1 MGGQRTNCA
10 NRLVALVAI
19 ISHFDLSILKHPLL
33 LATELMTLFLYDKKR
48 LSDEKKK
55 KHGRELTT

>member
-33 LATELMTLFLYDKKR
+33 LATELMTLFLYDKKKTIR
-48 LSDEKKK
+48 
-55 KHGRELTT
+55 